1 MNLDTVL
8 RELEE
13 DEPKVMVEP
22 ALGAFCVVGARGT
35 APPPPPKS
43 DRLPLEAI
51 LAYLAN
57 PF

>member
-1 MNLDTVL
+1 MNLDAVL

-22 ALGAFCVVGARGT
+22 ALGAFCEVRARDT
-35 APPPPPKS
+35 VPPPPQKS